1 MKTINNPNPIGK
13 MKTINN
19 PNPIASIGRINF
31 KKVISA
37 ILLFSLLFFSLLAG
51 ANSLQAQERKTGW
64 FVGISPYAMDL
75 NLKKTTRQTT
85 NFSSTGTIVYDA
97 TVPNFA
103 LNDTHTERFSAIG
116 GPTT

>member
-1 MKTINNPNPIGK
+1 MKTINNPNPIDK
-13 MKTINN
+13 MKTTNN

-37 ILLFSLLFFSLLAG
+37 ILLFSLLLFSLLAG

-75 NLKKTTRQTT
+75 NLEKTKKQP
-85 NFSSTGTIVYDA
+85 DKKA
-97 TVPNFA
+97 
-103 LNDTHTERFSAIG
+103 RFLG
-116 GPTT
+116 LLGLLYTMLLCLTLL